1 MTAVLATPSSIATAE
16 AAVAQWFGRG
26 RAVLVGSGTAAIT
39 LLLEALGLPRGATV
53 LYPDT
58 ICDTAVNAAICA
70 GLEPEFA
77 DVDAATATL
86 AADLPATVDRNRIAA
101 AMPTH
106 IFGHL
111 SAIPDPVKRG
121 LPANCIVIED
131 AAQGYG
137 GTWQGAK
144 VGALAPHS
152 IVSFGRGKLLDLGGG
167 GALLT
172 DDGALARAAEKVR
185 ASWPGPQNS
194 GTEREAFMEACFR
207 ARKQAPGGEA
217 WVAERDRLMRRHR
230 HGYVFQ
236 IGADQ
241 AARIGD
247 AVGTIDRL
255 AERRQRISAALQA
268 VLLEAQARWPASV
281 KAFVPPATA
290 VLWRFTFLAEP
301 PHRAPIVEA
310 LRRAGLTVSTLF
322 QPMHRQ
328 YLQPDAAFPQ
338 ACALAER
345 LINIAFDGAEEINAD
360 RLLRDCL
367 DEYFGN

>member
-1 MTAVLATPSSIATAE
+1 MTAVLTTSPSIAAAE
-16 AAVAQWFGRG
+16 AAVAQWFGRD

-39 LLLEALGLPRGATV
+39 LLLEASELPRGAKV

-58 ICDTAVNAAICA
+58 ICDTAVNAAVCA

-77 DVDAATATL
+77 DVDPATATL
-86 AADLPATVDRNRIAA
+86 DADLPAAVDRSRIAA
-101 AMPTH
+101 VMPTH

-111 SAIPDPVKRG
+111 SAIPDPAEQG
-121 LPANCIVIED
+121 LSADCIVIED

-152 IVSFGRGKLLDLGGG
+152 IVSFGRGKLLDLGSG

-172 DDGALARAAEKVR
+172 DDGTLGRAAEKVR

-194 GTEREAFMEACFR
+194 STERQAFMEACYR
-207 ARKQAPGGEA
+207 ARKLGPAADA
-217 WVAERDRLMRRHR
+217 WVAERDELMRRHR

-236 IGADQ
+236 VDAEQ

-247 AVGTIDRL
+247 AVETIDRL
-255 AERRQRISAALQA
+255 AERRRRLSAALQA
-268 VLLEAQARWPASV
+268 VILVAQERWPLSV
-281 KAFVPPATA
+281 KAFAPPETA
-290 VLWRFTFLAEP
+290 ALWRFTFLAEP
-301 PHRAPIVEA
+301 PHRKRIVES
-310 LRRAGLTVSTLF
+310 LRRAGLPVSTLF

-328 YLQPDAAFPQ
+328 YLRPDAAFPQ
-338 ACALAER
+338 ACALADR
-345 LINIAFDGAEEINAD
+345 LINIAFDGAEEVNAD

-367 DEYFGN
+367 DECFGN